1 MSEQQNFMNIVEAA
15 LLAAGR
21 PLDTGELL
29 ALFEGESE
37 RPDRKNLRE
46 IIAQLQEDW
55 AERSLELIEVA
66 SGYRFQ
72 VKADYARWMGRLW
85 AERPPRYS
93 RALMETLAL
102 IAYRQP
108 VTRAEIEDVR
118 GVAVSPNIIKTLL
131 EREWIRVLGHRD
143 VPGRPALFGT
153 TKDFLDALG
162 LKSLE
167 DLPPLSEIRDIEN
180 LHADLFG
187 GLEAQS
193 APSELVAAGE
203 AGDVQVAGSVQPGAV
218 SGTVAAVAED
228 LGPDAVDGTTHADG
242 GPNAGTPDGADDS
255 SPQEAAASGNE
266 SDLAPPHGAVH

>member
-1 MSEQQNFMNIVEAA
+1 MSTQQDFMNIIEAA

-21 PLDTGELL
+21 PLDAAELL

-55 AERSLELIEVA
+55 AERSLELVEVA

-118 GVAVSPNIIKTLL
+118 GVSVSPNIVKTLL

-153 TKDFLDALG
+153 TRDFLDALG

-167 DLPPLSEIRDIEN
+167 DLPPLSELKDIEN
-180 LHADLFG
+180 LHADLFD
-187 GLEAQS
+187 GLEAEP
-193 APSELVAAGE
+193 APAI
-203 AGDVQVAGSVQPGAV
+203 P
-218 SGTVAAVAED
+218 VAE
-228 LGPDAVDGTTHADG
+228 GDADETGDSQLADG
-242 GPNAGTPDGADDS
+242 SAEVAETVPAVETEMQTGDTAEAEPSDGAAIGSQVSTPSANEADS
-255 SPQEAAASGNE
+255 
-266 SDLAPPHGAVH
+266 DAPTGPVH